1 MNARIRLML
10 EGGFH
15 NSEAIAVVIKAPER
29 AIEMAAKGE
38 YLKGLI
44 NDYASAGQLKKL
56 DKHFCGMEGCRCGG
70 WLRARVWI
78 K

>member
-1 MNARIRLML
+1 ML

-29 AIEMAAKGE
+29 AIKMAD
-38 YLKGLI
+38 
-44 NDYASAGQLKKL
+44 NDYASAGQLKKMEE
-56 DKHFCGMEGCRCGG
+56 HFCGIEGCRCGS